1 MAMPIVR
8 IILLAAVALGA
19 AVAIQPP
26 AHAEDASPFKGLLV
40 RGRMLAV
47 IPQSSADISGIGG
60 DTEISNAYVPEL
72 DLSWFFTK
80 NIAVEAIAAITPH
93 DAKATGT
100 SLGTVDLG
108 SVWLLPPTVLLQ
120 YHHPFQNGFKPYVG
134 AGINY
139 TIFLNE
145 DAPGGTVTSI
155 DYQNALGWA
164 LQVGAD
170 YMLNEHWLVNV
181 DVKKLF
187 LNTDVSINN
196 GAIKANVDID
206 PWIIGAGLGY
216 RF

>member
-1 MAMPIVR
+1 MPIFR

-19 AVAIQPP
+19 IVSFEP
-26 AHAEDASPFKGLLV
+26 AARAEGDSALKGLLV
-40 RGRMLAV
+40 RGRAIAV
-47 IPQSSADISGIGG
+47 IPQSDADISVIGG

-72 DLSWFFTK
+72 DLTWFFTK

-93 DAKATGT
+93 DVEATGT

-120 YHHPFQNGFKPYVG
+120 YHHPMPHGFKPYVG
-134 AGINY
+134 AGVNY
-139 TIFLNE
+139 TVFFNE

-155 DYQNALGWA
+155 DYENSFGWA
-164 LQVGAD
+164 LQAGVD

-181 DVKKLF
+181 DLKKLF
-187 LNTDVSINN
+187 LNTDVNINN
-196 GAIKANVDID
+196 GAIKADVDIN
-206 PWIIGAGLGY
+206 PWIVGVGMGY

>member
-1 MAMPIVR
+1 MPIYR
-8 IILLAAVALGA
+8 IILFAAVVVGTMV
-19 AVAIQPP
+19 AVQPQ
-26 AHAEDASPFKGLLV
+26 AQAEDESPLKGLLV

-47 IPQSSADISGIGG
+47 IPQSSADITVIGG

-93 DAKATGT
+93 DVKATGT

-120 YHHPFQNGFKPYVG
+120 YHHPFGNGFKPYVG
-134 AGINY
+134 AGVNY
-139 TIFLNE
+139 TVFFNE

-155 DYQNALGWA
+155 DYDNSFGWA
-164 LQVGAD
+164 LQFGAD
-170 YMLNEHWLVNV
+170 YMLNEHWLINV

-187 LNTDVSINN
+187 LNTNVSING
-196 GAIKANVDID
+196 GAIKADVDIN
-206 PWIIGAGLGY
+206 PWIVGAGLGY

>member
-1 MAMPIVR
+1 MPIFR

-19 AVAIQPP
+19 VVAIQPP
-26 AHAEDASPFKGLLV
+26 AHAEDDSPFKGLLV

-47 IPQSSADISGIGG
+47 LPQSSADISGIGG

-72 DLSWFFTK
+72 DFSWFFTK

-93 DAKATGT
+93 DVKATGT
-100 SLGTVDLG
+100 SIGTVDLG

-155 DYQNALGWA
+155 DYQNSLGWA